1 MKQGLPLTRFFGI
14 GSLVFSKFWHGV
26 RNPYEVVPDFPENYF
41 AQKIGKM
48 DQKWVKNMVF

>member
-1 MKQGLPLTRFFGI
+1 MLNK
-14 GSLVFSKFWHGV
+14 GSVVSKFWHGA

-48 DQKWVKNMVF
+48 DQKWVKNMVL